1 MRAGNRFCPL
11 KNPRPGVNTRASG
24 GLRAARDGRR
34 SVAQPG
40 RALASGARGRR
51 FESSHSDHRS
61 PVRQTRKAWVLRPE
75 LSDLAKKV
83 PPSLPW
89 PLGNPTA
96 LNRCVNAP
104 ARPGRVTDQC
114 DRRKLLQKQ
123 CLRLGKGIVEHRIDR
138 LSDPAVRG
146 FMPVANGKDGWLSE
160 RFVQLARHECGQIR
174 CDPPA
179 AGMSA
184 PGSYKSCLTQ
194 QPHDAPHD
202 HRVDLHI
209 SGKFFRRHRA
219 RLIGHMQKRMLDAGK
234 AAVSFPAPSFIA

>member
-61 PVRQTRKAWVLRPE
+61 PVGQTRKAWVLRPE

-89 PLGNPTA
+89 PSGNPTA

-104 ARPGRVTDQC
+104 ARPPGWSAYIGQVLQTSSRATDRPC
-114 DRRKLLQKQ
+114 EKAHAGRRKGGCLVSCAVFYGLNGRPQTICQKD
-123 CLRLGKGIVEHRIDR
+123 LGGRL
-138 LSDPAVRG
+138 
-146 FMPVANGKDGWLSE
+146 
-160 RFVQLARHECGQIR
+160 
-174 CDPPA
+174 
-179 AGMSA
+179 
-184 PGSYKSCLTQ
+184 
-194 QPHDAPHD
+194 
-202 HRVDLHI
+202 
-209 SGKFFRRHRA
+209 
-219 RLIGHMQKRMLDAGK
+219 K
-234 AAVSFPAPSFIA
+234 AAAPIYKCPGDRQDFSP